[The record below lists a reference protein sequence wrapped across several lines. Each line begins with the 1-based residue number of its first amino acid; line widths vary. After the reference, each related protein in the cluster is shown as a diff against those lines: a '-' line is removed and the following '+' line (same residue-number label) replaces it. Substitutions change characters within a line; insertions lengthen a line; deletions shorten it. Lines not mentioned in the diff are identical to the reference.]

1 MRHFSGDL
9 RAAVACA
16 AVLGAAACSLD
27 SSAPTGGGDC
37 TRVGTVALGDTLRDS
52 LVASSCRQANGT
64 YAAFYAIQVDSP
76 QSQVRLA
83 LASGAPAFMV
93 LGDARNAI
101 IVNSLYTDTLGTTA
115 AIRIIAKG
123 GRYVIGVNSG
133 GQAPSGAFSLT
144 FARDSSPVRG
154 CTPIWVTTG
163 ITTAQTLTASDC
175 TFGPQGTKYYTH
187 LYLAVILGNEEL
199 RLTEHTT
206 AFPPQAQLVGQN
218 GQTAG
223 LSSLDSTGA
232 NAVVDFVPSTDNLLL
247 MWLGSSDSLQTGA
260 YTLTIK

>member
-206 AFPPQAQLVGQN
+206 AFPPRRSWSGR
-218 GQTAG
+218 TARRRASRPWTRPG
-223 LSSLDSTGA
+223 PTRWWTSCPRPT
-232 NAVVDFVPSTDNLLL
+232 TCC
-247 MWLGSSDSLQTGA
+247 
-260 YTLTIK
+260 